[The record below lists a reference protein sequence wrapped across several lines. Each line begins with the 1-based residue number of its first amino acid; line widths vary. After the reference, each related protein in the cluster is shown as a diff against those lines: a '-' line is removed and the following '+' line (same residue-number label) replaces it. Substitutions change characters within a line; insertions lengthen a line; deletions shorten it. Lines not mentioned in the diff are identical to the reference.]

1 MNENVHSLI
10 GAYAV
15 DAVTPDERA
24 DFEAHLD
31 ACEDCTAELAGLRE
45 TAATLGEAEAAPAPA
60 GLRASV
66 LEEIGRT
73 AQLPPLTA
81 DDAPAARDAEG
92 PVPLGI
98 GRDGQDAQERHAR
111 QRRGWPRLAVAA
123 AVASVLAVGGL
134 VGSTL
139 MADRDDQLALE
150 KDVMMVTSAP
160 DAKSMDLGLGTAHLV
175 VSEKMSSVVA
185 MGDDCPH
192 PKEGMAYQLWLV
204 MDDGSKEAGPTFMPD
219 SDGTFMT
226 MVHMDMDGVAAI
238 AVTEEPMG
246 GSAEPTSTEV
256 AVVGL

>member
-24 DFEAHLD
+24 DFEAHLS

-45 TAATLGEAEAAPAPA
+45 TAAMLGEADVAAAPA

-73 AQLPPLTA
+73 AQLPPLTE
-81 DDAPAARDAEG
+81 DDAAVARDAEG
-92 PVPLGI
+92 PVPLEAA
-98 GRDGQDAQERHAR
+98 REARQDRHAR
-111 QRRGWPRLAVAA
+111 TRRGWPRLAVAA

-175 VSEKMSSVVA
+175 VSERMSTVVA

-192 PKEGMAYQLWLV
+192 PKDGMAYQLWLV

-219 SDGTFMT
+219 ADGTFMT
-226 MVHMDMDGVAAI
+226 MVHMDMEGVAAV

-246 GSAEPTSTEV
+246 GSTEPTSTEV
-256 AVVGL
+256 AVVEL

>member
-1 MNENVHSLI
+1 MNDNVHALI

-24 DFEAHLD
+24 DFEAHLS
-31 ACEDCTAELAGLRE
+31 ACEDCSAELVGLRE
-45 TAATLGEAEAAPAPA
+45 AAATLGEAEAVTPPAS
-60 GLRASV
+60 LRASV
-66 LEEIGRT
+66 LDEIGRT
-73 AQLPPLTA
+73 AQLPPLTE
-81 DDAPAARDAEG
+81 DDAPAARDAGG
-92 PVPLGI
+92 PVPL
-98 GRDGQDAQERHAR
+98 AQERHAR
-111 QRRGWPRLAVAA
+111 RERHLWPRLAVAA

-139 MADRDDQLALE
+139 MADREDQLALE

-192 PKEGMAYQLWLV
+192 PKDGMAYQLWLV

-226 MVHMDMDGVAAI
+226 MVHMDMDGVTAI